1 MYQDS
6 NSKNV
11 ELSSFKKVFM
21 FLGVIFIA
29 SNLRAPLTCVGPVIG
44 EISDEFSLSNS
55 LAGLLT
61 TIPLICFAFLSA
73 LVPKVSKTFGMSYV
87 LLCSLVLLSVGLAIR
102 PIDGIVTLFLGA
114 ALIGIA
120 ITVGNV
126 LMPAYIK
133 VNFPKKVGLMTG
145 IYSASMNL
153 VAALA
158 AGFSIYL
165 GQATELGWRG
175 SIGVWV
181 LLAIVSILVWLPTLK
196 KRSLIGSSKIQ
207 QVQDTTNIYKSK
219 LAWCVTLFMGLQSL
233 LFYCIAAWLPK
244 VTQSWGM
251 SIVDSGWVL
260 SYVQFAQLPM
270 TFLGAIIASKLPN
283 QKALAICVALLII
296 SGLSGILIWQ
306 TKYIVICCILIGLGS
321 GLAFS
326 LCMILFVLRT
336 KSAQQAAKLSAM
348 AQALGYTIAAFGP
361 PVFGG
366 LYDWSGSWNYSFV
379 FLLLAMVVLLIV
391 GYIASADKYID

>member
-1 MYQDS
+1 
-6 NSKNV
+6 
-11 ELSSFKKVFM
+11 M

-29 SNLRAPLTCVGPVIG
+29 SNLRAPLTCIGPVIA
-44 EISDEFSLSNS
+44 EISEEFSLSNS

-87 LLCSLVLLSVGLAIR
+87 LLCSLIVLTIGLVIR
-102 PIDGIVTLFLGA
+102 PMDGVVTLFLGA

-145 IYSASMNL
+145 LYSASMNL

-158 AGFSIYL
+158 AGFSIFL
-165 GQATELGWRG
+165 GQATQLGWRG

-181 LLAIVSILVWLPTLK
+181 VLSIVSILVWLPTLK
-196 KRSLIGSSKIQ
+196 KKSLIDSSKIQ
-207 QVQDTTNIYKSK
+207 QVQDTTKIYKSK

-251 SIVDSGWVL
+251 SVVDSGWVL

-270 TFLGAIIASKLPN
+270 TFLGAIIASKMPN
-283 QKALAICVALLII
+283 QKALAISVALLII

-306 TKYIVICCILIGLGS
+306 TQYIIICCILIGLGS

-348 AQALGYTIAAFGP
+348 AQALGYAIAAFGP
-361 PVFGG
+361 PIFGG
-366 LYDWSGSWNYSFV
+366 LYDWSGSWNYSFI
-379 FLLLAMVVLLIV
+379 FLLLAMIVLLIV